1 MKDQAVVAVVEKIGV
16 PAPNCGFEGR
26 KCGTENGKEGT

>member
-16 PAPNCGFEGR
+16 PTPNCGFEGR
-26 KCGTENGKEGT
+26 KCGTEKWKEGT